1 MRLLT
6 FFLTFL
12 LALTACTTPAGNLP
26 ATPSPL
32 LQTGSTAIPI
42 KPTIVPTEVAAKATF
57 ETSLLATEWK
67 GPSGG
72 ILLFP
77 LDPASGTALPGYTS
91 ISLGQTYFYAFS
103 PDRRTLATMISP
115 SDYAFIGNLLLIDLA
130 AWKTRKI
137 ELKLHGW
144 VRAMVFSPDG
154 GRLAI
159 AYGDDN
165 STLAIFDLEQG
176 VITTQK
182 QMDSVIT
189 RLKFTTD
196 GESLMLYG
204 AAIQNDFTENET
216 RAGSPQVSLLDAADL
231 TPRWSARL
239 EGVRDGIFPK
249 DEKATPTA
257 TQLDFQAMYYLSPG
271 VAFAPDR
278 EALYVVHA
286 DSEQLTTVD
295 FDAQKVETI
304 EIQPKLSWFERLLS
318 LTAGVAHAK
327 VADGTSKSVVVSP
340 DGQFLYIV
348 GVHYESSQDLQ
359 GNSQISQI
367 PLGLEVI
374 QTSDGSRIAHLETD
388 AADLSLSPDGRFI
401 YLRNWNSGDDQ
412 FNVPWTAVFDTSSR
426 QILTRKTGLYASPAL
441 RINGEPLLVSTYSLA
456 ETLNRMSIS
465 QLEDLS
471 MLSEWTGPDY
481 IAWLTPQ

>member
-1 MRLLT
+1 MRPPA

-32 LQTGSTAIPI
+32 LQTGSTTVLIA
-42 KPTIVPTEVAAKATF
+42 PTLIPTEVAAKATF

-67 GPSGG
+67 GRSED

-77 LDPASGTALPGYTS
+77 LDPAGGTVLPGYTPV
-91 ISLGQTYFYAFS
+91 SLGQTYFYAFS
-103 PDRRTLATMISP
+103 PDRRTLAVMISP
-115 SDYAFIGNLLLIDLA
+115 SDYAFNGDLLLIDLA
-130 AWKTRKI
+130 AWKTRKV

-154 GRLAI
+154 RRLAI
-159 AYGDDN
+159 SYGDNN

-176 VITTQK
+176 VIAAQE

-196 GESLMLYG
+196 GEALMLYG
-204 AAIQNDFTENET
+204 AAIQNDFTANEMVG
-216 RAGSPQVSLLDAADL
+216 GSPQVSLLDAADL
-231 TPRWSARL
+231 SLRWSARL

-257 TQLDFQAMYYLSPG
+257 AQMDFQAMYYLSPG
-271 VAFAPDR
+271 VVFAPDR
-278 EALYVVHA
+278 EVLYVVHA

-295 FDAQKVETI
+295 FDAQKYETM
-304 EIQPKLSWFERLLS
+304 EIRAKLSWFERLLS

-340 DGQFLYIV
+340 DGHFLYIV

-359 GNSQISQI
+359 GNSQISQT

-374 QTSDGSRIAHLETD
+374 QTSNGSRMAHLETE
-388 AADLSLSPDGRFI
+388 ASDLSISPDGRFI
-401 YLRNWNSGDDQ
+401 YLRNWISGDDQ
-412 FNVPWTAVFDTSSR
+412 FSVPWTAVFDTSSC
-426 QILTRKTGLYASPAL
+426 QILTHKTGIYASPAL
-441 RINGEPLLVSTYSLA
+441 RINGEPLLVSTYSLT
-456 ETLNRMSIS
+456 ETLNRMSVS

-471 MLSEWTGPDY
+471 VLTEWTSPDY